1 MTARDGGPNGPTQ
14 AGAARPARARRR
26 GGLWVAV
33 ALGLAVGLVGGAL
46 ALDLRSQWA
55 ARMGERVLTARAG
68 PDGRIAILVFG
79 VDQNTHD
86 PGRTDTILVVSVD
99 VPGRRVGVL
108 FIPRDTRV
116 RVGAGRFGKING
128 VYPSAGPAGLVRV
141 VSQLVGVP
149 LDGYVRLDFQAFSR
163 LVDAIGGVEVVIERP
178 MRYVDRAQQLYIDL
192 PAGRYRLYGRDAL
205 DYVRFRADGL
215 GDVSFDRTEGVYRGR
230 LERQQRF
237 IGNVLAELRRPQVL
251 WNLPRLARELHA
263 LVETDLPA
271 DLAVAA
277 ALWLRSRPP
286 VELVTGV
293 LPGTPGTVG
302 PVSYWLP
309 DTAAVPAAVR
319 RVLGGA
325 PPPGQVGTGAGP
337 GVAEARSPQGMAGD
351 RARARGAGGWQ
362 GETRGKGGDG
372 S

>member
-1 MTARDGGPNGPTQ
+1 MTAREGGPNGPTR
-14 AGAARPARARRR
+14 AEAARPVRARRR
-26 GGLWVAV
+26 RGLWMATALAV
-33 ALGLAVGLVGGAL
+33 AVGLMGSVL

-55 ARMGERVLTARAG
+55 ARIGERVLTARAG
-68 PDGRIAILVFG
+68 PDGRIAFLVFG
-79 VDQNTHD
+79 VDQNTHE
-86 PGRTDTILVVSVD
+86 PGRTDTILVVGVD

-116 RVGAGRFGKING
+116 RVGAGRFGKINW
-128 VYPSAGPAGLVRV
+128 VYPSAGSAGLVRV

-163 LVDAIGGVEVVIERP
+163 LIDAIGGVEVVIERP

-192 PAGRYRLYGRDAL
+192 PPGRHRLYGQDAL

-215 GDVSFDRTEGVYRGR
+215 GDVSFDRAEGVYRGR

-237 IGNVLAELRRPQVL
+237 IGNVLAELRRPQVVR
-251 WNLPRLARELHA
+251 NLPRLARELYA

-309 DTAAVPAAVR
+309 DTAAVPTAVR
-319 RVLGGA
+319 RVLGGL
-325 PPPGQVGTGAGP
+325 PPSAQAGTPADP
-337 GVAEARSPQGMAGD
+337 GVAEAGSLQGKAGD
-351 RARARGAGGWQ
+351 RARARGAGGWW
-362 GETRGKGGDG
+362 GETRAKGGDG
-372 S
+372 G